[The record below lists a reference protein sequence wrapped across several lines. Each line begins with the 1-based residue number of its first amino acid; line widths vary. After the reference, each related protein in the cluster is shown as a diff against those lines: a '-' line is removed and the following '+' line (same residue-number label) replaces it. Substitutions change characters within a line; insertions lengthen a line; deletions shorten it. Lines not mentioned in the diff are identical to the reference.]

1 MLNGDYQF
9 ADWYQ
14 LNKRL
19 EELLESR
26 EVKDLLAELS
36 YLPEVAVPPEEI
48 KPTEPLDV
56 YFGEKLSSLRDT
68 IDQISEEIT
77 TRHDFASNFLYQID
91 YQIRECAFSL
101 SEFNSWGIGYNTGVD
116 KKRNHL
122 ERMLNDL
129 RKERRATELRCWEDI
144 VAIRKDMRETLT
156 EYKGILRRGSMLQT
170 SGDTNGDR

>member
-1 MLNGDYQF
+1 MLNGDDQF

-14 LNKRL
+14 LNKQL

-26 EVKDLLAELS
+26 KVKNLLEELS
-36 YLPEVAVPPEEI
+36 YIPEIAKPPEEI
-48 KPTEPLDV
+48 KPTEPLDI
-56 YFGEKLSSLRDT
+56 YFGEKLNSLRDT
-68 IDQISEEIT
+68 IDQISQENT
-77 TRHDFASNFLYQID
+77 TRHEFANSFLYQID

-101 SEFNSWGIGYNTGVD
+101 SEFHSWGIGYNTGVD

-144 VAIRKDMRETLT
+144 VALRKDMREALT
-156 EYKGILRRGSMLQT
+156 EYKDILRRGSMLRT
-170 SGDTNGDR
+170 SGDANGDR